1 MDFFVNRDSKLQM
14 YRKRRNN
21 SGAPSTA
28 MDYIHYPQTM
38 QSFTRSTSGSAI
50 VWQTSTISATTLSFH
65 FPPERF
71 DDFSVEHD
79 SLSRPVL
86 SEFRLMC
93 PWLGSGEMEVVQLL
107 RRSRFFDH

>member
-1 MDFFVNRDSKLQM
+1 MDFFVNRDSTKLQM

-28 MDYIHYPQTM
+28 MDYIHFSQTM

-71 DDFSVEHD
+71 DD
-79 SLSRPVL
+79 LALNMIAYRG
-86 SEFRLMC
+86 RC
-93 PWLGSGEMEVVQLL
+93 
-107 RRSRFFDH
+107 